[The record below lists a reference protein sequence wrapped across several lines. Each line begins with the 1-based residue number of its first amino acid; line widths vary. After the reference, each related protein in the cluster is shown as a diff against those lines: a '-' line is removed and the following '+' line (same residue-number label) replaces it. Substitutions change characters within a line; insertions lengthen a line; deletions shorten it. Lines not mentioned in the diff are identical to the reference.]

1 MFIAA
6 LVKMLPATKNTM
18 VDVEIGYYSRLFQQ
32 VFQPSELRQENGSIV
47 LFVGASSTVDAS
59 LVVKEIGLELAQYE
73 EEKTAIVD
81 VHRLQSIGKEE
92 LEKWAKFCSAAGARV
107 SCLKNEMEGV
117 GGAIF
122 NPRKKSFRC
131 QDSLEECLGILRKYF
146 NNVLIDCYSVNNN
159 SVWTL
164 MAKLADGVVVVV
176 SAGETSR
183 SEIQRTERV
192 VEMSQG
198 KMLGFIL
205 NKRTYPVPD
214 WLYKRI

>member
-131 QDSLEECLGILRKYF
+131 QDRK
-146 NNVLIDCYSVNNN
+146 SV
-159 SVWTL
+159 V
-164 MAKLADGVVVVV
+164 
-176 SAGETSR
+176 
-183 SEIQRTERV
+183 
-192 VEMSQG
+192 
-198 KMLGFIL
+198 
-205 NKRTYPVPD
+205 
-214 WLYKRI
+214 